1 MRSFRI
7 IVNAM
12 TNKMSDVM
20 KKVEI
25 ADSKEAP
32 VTAQRR
38 FGLIV
43 IGDEILSGR
52 RQDKHMSKLIELLN
66 ERGLSL
72 AWAKYVADDPE
83 QITATLKDSFASG
96 DVVFSTGGI
105 GATPDDHTR
114 QCAALALGT
123 KTQLHPSARDL
134 IAGRIQSMAEGD
146 PLKADLNTPENQH
159 RFKMGEFPI
168 GSEIIPNPY
177 NQIPGFRI
185 HEHHFVP
192 GFPVMA
198 APMMAWSLDT
208 HYKDL
213 FHQENWAEQSFIV
226 PKGIESTLTPLME
239 RIEANFPGVKVFS
252 LPSVGDAT
260 RGGVYAQRHI
270 ELGIKGNAN
279 LLESAWIALRAGTQE
294 LGYEIHD
301 IS

>member
-1 MRSFRI
+1 M
-7 IVNAM
+7 V
-12 TNKMSDVM
+12 DVI
-20 KKVEI
+20 KKVEVD
-25 ADSKEAP
+25 AAGKDAKAS
-32 VTAQRR
+32 RR
-38 FGLIV
+38 FGLII

-66 ERGLSL
+66 ERGLNL

-83 QITATLKDSFASG
+83 QITATLKESFASG

-114 QCAALALGT
+114 QCAALALGST
-123 KTQLHPSARDL
+123 IALHPMAKEL
-134 IAGRIQSMAEGD
+134 ITGRIQATAEGD
-146 PLKADLNTPENQH
+146 PVKADLNTPENQH
-159 RFKMGEFPI
+159 RFKMGEFPV

-185 HEHHFVP
+185 QEHHFVP

-198 APMMAWSLDT
+198 APMMEWCLDA
-208 HYKDL
+208 HYSDL

-226 PKGIESTLTPLME
+226 PKGIESVLTPLME
-239 RIEANFPGVKVFS
+239 RIETNFPGVKVFS
-252 LPSVGDAT
+252 LPSVGDPSK
-260 RGGVYAQRHI
+260 GGVYIDRHI

-279 LLESAWIALRAGTQE
+279 LLESAWSALRTGTQA

-301 IS
+301 IT

>member
-1 MRSFRI
+1 MVDMQKNVSI
-7 IVNAM
+7 
-12 TNKMSDVM
+12 D
-20 KKVEI
+20 
-25 ADSKEAP
+25 AP
-32 VTAQRR
+32 QAPPRR

-52 RQDKHMSKLIELLN
+52 RQDKHLSKLIELLN

-72 AWAKYVADDPE
+72 SWAKYVADDPE
-83 QITATLKDSFASG
+83 QITATLRDSFASG

-123 KTQLHPSARDL
+123 TTQLHPSAREL
-134 IAGRIQSMAEGD
+134 IARRIQSMAEGD
-146 PLKADLNTPENQH
+146 QIKADLSSPENQH

-168 GSEIIPNPY
+168 GSDIIPNPY

-185 HEHHFVP
+185 QEHHFLP

-198 APMMAWSLDT
+198 APMMAWSLDE
-208 HYKDL
+208 YYADL
-213 FHQENWAEQSFIV
+213 FHRDNWAEQSFIV

-239 RIEANFPGVKVFS
+239 RIEADFPGVKVFS

-279 LLESAWIALRAGTQE
+279 LLDNAWIALRTGTQA

-301 IS
+301 IA

>member
-1 MRSFRI
+1 MGSFRI
-7 IVNAM
+7 IFNTMA
-12 TNKMSDVM
+12 NEMSDVI
-20 KKVEI
+20 KKVEV
-25 ADSKEAP
+25 DETKETLAC
-32 VTAQRR
+32 AQRR

-83 QITATLKDSFASG
+83 QITATLKASFASG

-114 QCAALALGT
+114 QCAALALGART
-123 KTQLHPSARDL
+123 ELHPTAQEL
-134 IAGRIQSMAEGD
+134 ITGRIQSMAEGD
-146 PLKADLNTPENQH
+146 PIKSDLNTAENQH

-185 HEHHFVP
+185 QEHHFVP

-198 APMMAWSLDT
+198 APMMAWCLDT
-208 HYKDL
+208 HYKSL

-252 LPSVGDAT
+252 LPSVGDPA
-260 RGGVYAQRHI
+260 RAGVYTQRHI

-279 LLESAWIALRAGTQE
+279 LLESAWIALRTGTQE

>member
-1 MRSFRI
+1 M
-7 IVNAM
+7 VDAL
-12 TNKMSDVM
+12 
-20 KKVEI
+20 KKVLIDES
-25 ADSKEAP
+25 AKTS
-32 VTAQRR
+32 RR

-72 AWAKYVADDPE
+72 SWAKYVADDPD
-83 QITATLKDSFASG
+83 QITATLKASFASG

-123 KTQLHPSARDL
+123 KTQLHPTAREL
-134 IAGRIQSMAEGD
+134 IAARIQSTAEGD
-146 PLKADLNTPENQH
+146 PIKADLSRPENQH

-185 HEHHFVP
+185 QEHHFVP

-213 FHQENWAEQSFIV
+213 FHQENWSEQSFIV
-226 PKGIESTLTPLME
+226 PKGIESALTPLME
-239 RIEANFPGVKVFS
+239 RIEASFPGVKVFS
-252 LPSVGDAT
+252 LPSMGDASK
-260 RGGVYAQRHI
+260 GGVYAERHI

-279 LLESAWIALRAGTQE
+279 LLESAWSALRTGTQE

-301 IS
+301 IT

>member
-1 MRSFRI
+1 M
-7 IVNAM
+7 VDAL
-12 TNKMSDVM
+12 
-20 KKVEI
+20 KKVIIDEPI
-25 ADSKEAP
+25 KTS
-32 VTAQRR
+32 RR

-72 AWAKYVADDPE
+72 SWAKYVADDPD
-83 QITATLKDSFASG
+83 QITATLKASFASG

-123 KTQLHPSARDL
+123 KTQLHPTAREL
-134 IAGRIQSMAEGD
+134 IAGRIQSTAEGD
-146 PLKADLNTPENQH
+146 PIKADLSRPENQH

-185 HEHHFVP
+185 QEHHFVP

-213 FHQENWAEQSFIV
+213 FHQENWSEQSFIV
-226 PKGIESTLTPLME
+226 PKGIESALTPLME
-239 RIEANFPGVKVFS
+239 RIEASFPGVKVFS
-252 LPSVGDAT
+252 LPSVGDASK
-260 RGGVYAQRHI
+260 GGVYAERHI

-279 LLESAWIALRAGTQE
+279 LLESAWSALRTGTQE

-301 IS
+301 IT

>member
-1 MRSFRI
+1 M
-7 IVNAM
+7 VDAL
-12 TNKMSDVM
+12 
-20 KKVEI
+20 KKVVIDEP
-25 ADSKEAP
+25 AKTS
-32 VTAQRR
+32 RR

-72 AWAKYVADDPE
+72 SWAKYVADDPD
-83 QITATLKDSFASG
+83 QITATLKASFASG

-123 KTQLHPSARDL
+123 KTQLHPTAREL
-134 IAGRIQSMAEGD
+134 IAGRIQSTAEGD
-146 PLKADLNTPENQH
+146 PIKADINTPENQH

-185 HEHHFVP
+185 QEHHFVP

-213 FHQENWAEQSFIV
+213 FHQENWSEQSFIV
-226 PKGIESTLTPLME
+226 PKGIESALTPLME
-239 RIEANFPGVKVFS
+239 RIEASFPGVKVFS
-252 LPSVGDAT
+252 LPSMGDASK
-260 RGGVYAQRHI
+260 GGIYAERHI

-279 LLESAWIALRAGTQE
+279 LLESAWSALRTGTQE

-301 IS
+301 IT

>member
-1 MRSFRI
+1 M
-7 IVNAM
+7 VDAL
-12 TNKMSDVM
+12 
-20 KKVEI
+20 KKVIIDEPI
-25 ADSKEAP
+25 KTS
-32 VTAQRR
+32 RR

-72 AWAKYVADDPE
+72 SWAKYVADDPN
-83 QITATLKDSFASG
+83 QITATLKASFASG

-123 KTQLHPSARDL
+123 KTQLHPTAREL
-134 IAGRIQSMAEGD
+134 IAGRIQSTAEGD
-146 PLKADLNTPENQH
+146 PIKADLSRPENQH

-185 HEHHFVP
+185 QEHHFVP

-213 FHQENWAEQSFIV
+213 FHQENWSEQSFIV
-226 PKGIESTLTPLME
+226 PKGIESALTPLME
-239 RIEANFPGVKVFS
+239 RIEASFPGVKVFS
-252 LPSVGDAT
+252 LPSVGDASK
-260 RGGVYAQRHI
+260 GGVYAERHI

-279 LLESAWIALRAGTQE
+279 LLESAWSALRTGTQE

-301 IS
+301 IT

>member
-1 MRSFRI
+1 MNDAF
-7 IVNAM
+7 
-12 TNKMSDVM
+12 
-20 KKVEI
+20 KKVEVDMPKSDI
-25 ADSKEAP
+25 DLS
-32 VTAQRR
+32 RR

-52 RQDKHMSKLIELLN
+52 RHDKHMSKLIELLN

-72 AWAKYVADDPE
+72 SWAKYVADDPE
-83 QITATLKDSFASG
+83 QITVTLKDSFASG
-96 DVVFSTGGI
+96 DVVFSAGGI

-123 KTQLHPSARDL
+123 KTELHPTAREL

-146 PLKADLNTPENQH
+146 PIKSDLNTPENQQ
-159 RFKMGEFPI
+159 RFKMGEFPL

-185 HEHHFVP
+185 REHHFVP
-192 GFPVMA
+192 GFP
-198 APMMAWSLDT
+198 MMAWCLDT
-208 HYKDL
+208 HYQNL
-213 FHQENWAEQSFIV
+213 FHRENWAEQSFIV

-252 LPSVGDAT
+252 LPSVGDT
-260 RGGVYAQRHI
+260 SKGGVYAQRHI

-279 LLESAWIALRAGTQE
+279 LLENAWIALRTRHSRTG
-294 LGYEIHD
+294 L
-301 IS
+301 

>member
-1 MRSFRI
+1 MVDAI
-7 IVNAM
+7 
-12 TNKMSDVM
+12 

-25 ADSKEAP
+25 DSLHNTPSA
-32 VTAQRR
+32 AQRR

-52 RQDKHMSKLIELLN
+52 RQDKHMATLIELLN

-72 AWAKYVADDPE
+72 AWAKYVADDPK
-83 QITATLKDSFASG
+83 QITAILKESFASG

-123 KTQLHPSARDL
+123 KTQLHSTAQEL
-134 IAGRIQSMAEGD
+134 IADRIQSTAEGD
-146 PLKADLNTPENQH
+146 PIKADLNTPENQH

-168 GSEIIPNPY
+168 GSDIIPNPY

-185 HEHHFVP
+185 KEHHFVP

-198 APMMAWSLDT
+198 APMMAWCLDT

-226 PKGIESTLTPLME
+226 PKGIESALTPLME

-252 LPSVGDAT
+252 LPSVGDAGK
-260 RGGVYAQRHI
+260 GGVYAQRHI

-279 LLESAWIALRAGTQE
+279 LLDSAWLALRTGTQE

-301 IS
+301 IK

>member
-1 MRSFRI
+1 M
-7 IVNAM
+7 
-12 TNKMSDVM
+12 
-20 KKVEI
+20 VE
-25 ADSKEAP
+25 SVKRVSVEAP
-32 VTAQRR
+32 KIKPRR

-52 RQDKHMSKLIELLN
+52 RQDKHLSKFIELLN

-72 AWAKYVADDPE
+72 SWAKYVADDPE

-114 QCAALALGT
+114 LCAAMALGT
-123 KTQLHPSARDL
+123 ELSLHPRAKEL
-134 IAGRIQSMAEGD
+134 IAGRIQVMADGD
-146 PLKADLNTPENQH
+146 PSKADLHSPENQH
-159 RFKMGEFPI
+159 RFRMGEFPL

-177 NQIPGFRI
+177 NQIPGFSI
-185 HEHHFVP
+185 LEHYFFP

-198 APMMAWSLDT
+198 APMMAWCLDA
-208 HYKDL
+208 YYRNL

-226 PKGIESTLTPLME
+226 PKGIESALTPLME
-239 RIEANFPGVKVFS
+239 RIETSFPGVKVFS
-252 LPSVGDAT
+252 LPSVGDPT
-260 RGGVYAQRHI
+260 KGGVYAERHI

-279 LLESAWIALRAGTQE
+279 LLESAWTALRTGTQA

-301 IS
+301 ILKSA